1 MTERPGI
8 ILYFDMATPLKRLG
22 YEDKGKLLEAM
33 LEYGQHGVIP
43 EFDGVLPFIW
53 DCIQPKLDADAKRY
67 RKTVFQKTHASYCA
81 KEKKAGRIP
90 MDFDDWCE
98 KEGIDTTEWNH
109 VKPCDAIRYPTEN
122 GITNITSKS
131 NTDID
136 EKPKSMTMGEV
147 DGGGK
152 GEEPPQEK
160 DFETLRREQMAK
172 LNGWR

>member
-1 MTERPGI
+1 MAERPGI
-8 ILYFDMATPLKRLG
+8 ILYFDMVAPLKRLG

-33 LEYGQHGVIP
+33 LEYGQYGVVP
-43 EFDGVLPFIW
+43 ELDGVLPFIW

-81 KEKKAGRIP
+81 KEKKAGRTS

-98 KEGIDTTEWNH
+98 KEGIDTSEWNR
-109 VKPCDAIRYPTEN
+109 VEPCDTMRCPTEKGN
-122 GITNITSKS
+122 TNTTSKPNTNI
-131 NTDID
+131 DG
-136 EKPKSMTMGEV
+136 KSMITGEL

-152 GEEPPQEK
+152 GEEEPPQEK

-172 LNGWR
+172 LNELR